1 MKQKI
6 HYRGGEQMAKRSLKE
21 RVAELESRLVKVE
34 QSVAEVTRLR
44 FHLKNE
50 LLGEIQPLTA
60 DNPIFQMVGIGA
72 SGKGDISSNKY
83 KYLSEAKKKTMGS
96 GGE

>member
-1 MKQKI
+1 
-6 HYRGGEQMAKRSLKE
+6 MAKRSLKK

-34 QSVAEVTRLR
+34 PSVAEVTRLR

-60 DNPIFQMVGIGA
+60 DNPTRQVLEPTEREFFICLRLQRLNVSRPVPHRQGWYSLMVR
-72 SGKGDISSNKY
+72 SS
-83 KYLSEAKKKTMGS
+83 S
-96 GGE
+96 

>member
-6 HYRGGEQMAKRSLKE
+6 HYRGGEQMAKRSLEE
-21 RVAELESRLVKVE
+21 RVAELESRLAKVE
-34 QSVAEVTRLR
+34 QFLC

-50 LLGEIQPLTA
+50 LLEEIQPLTA
-60 DNPIFQMVGIGA
+60 DNPIFQMIGIGA
-72 SGKGDISSNKY
+72 SGKGDISSNKH